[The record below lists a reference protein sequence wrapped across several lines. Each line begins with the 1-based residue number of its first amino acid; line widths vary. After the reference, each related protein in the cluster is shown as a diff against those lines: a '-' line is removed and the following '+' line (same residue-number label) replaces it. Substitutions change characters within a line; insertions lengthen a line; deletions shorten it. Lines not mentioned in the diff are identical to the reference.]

1 MPPEVDDGSRID
13 LLLDPVAGRSR
24 VEAFLA
30 ASTLPATTA
39 SAMAICFSAP
49 TRARSALM
57 TPMLTSS
64 AVSFLPPLHHE
75 TETLSKQVLGLEHLV
90 QEPLIGGPVH
100 AFGSAWGPGLEPRLA
115 TKPHL
120 DLVGSAQRP
129 LEAVLTLGSV
139 DRP

>member
-1 MPPEVDDGSRID
+1 MDRRSTCW
-13 LLLDPVAGRSR
+13 LDQLAGRSR
-24 VEAFLA
+24 AEAFLA
-30 ASTLPATTA
+30 VSTLPATTA
-39 SAMAICFSAP
+39 SAMATCFSAL
-49 TRARSALM
+49 TRTRSVAM
-57 TPMLTSS
+57 TPALTGSGIE
-64 AVSFLPPLHHE
+64 VPQPLFHE
-75 TETLSKQVLGLEHLV
+75 TEALRKQVLDLEHLV

-100 AFGSAWGPGLEPRLA
+100 AFGSARGPGLEPRLA